1 MVIERAT
8 LSDVE
13 DIWKIILYAKE
24 SRRLQGSEQWQNGY
38 PFRETIIQDIEKS
51 WGYVV
56 RIDGKVEA
64 YVAVITE
71 GEPAYE
77 AIEGQWL
84 KDGDYW
90 TVHRM
95 AVSEAAKGKRLGQWM
110 LQAVGDKAAEN
121 KVFSIRIDTNFDNL
135 AMLKILE
142 NLEYTY
148 CGEVQYNGSPRKAFE
163 KGLMV

>member
-13 DIWKIILYAKE
+13 NIWKIILYAKE

-38 PFRETIIQDIEKS
+38 PFRETIIQDIEKGC
-51 WGYVV
+51 GYVV
-56 RIDGKVEA
+56 RMDGKVEA
-64 YVAVITE
+64 YVAIITE
-71 GEPAYE
+71 GEPAYD

-90 TVHRM
+90 TVHRL
-95 AVSEAAKGKRLGQWM
+95 AVSEAAKGKRLGQWILKQIEGM
-110 LQAVGDKAAEN
+110 AMAASIT
-121 KVFSIRIDTNFDNL
+121 SIRVDTNFDNL

-163 KGLMV
+163 KILK

>member
-13 DIWKIILYAKE
+13 EIWKIILYAKE

-38 PFRETIIQDIEKS
+38 PFRETIIQDIEKGC
-51 WGYVV
+51 GYVV
-56 RIDGKVEA
+56 RMDGKVEA
-64 YVAVITE
+64 YVAIITE
-71 GEPAYE
+71 GEPAYD

-90 TVHRM
+90 TVHRL
-95 AVSEAAKGKRLGQWM
+95 AVSEAAKGKRLGQWILKQIEGM
-110 LQAVGDKAAEN
+110 AMAASIT
-121 KVFSIRIDTNFDNL
+121 SIRVDTNFDNL

-142 NLEYTY
+142 NLEYAY

-163 KGLMV
+163 KILK

>member
-1 MVIERAT
+1 MMVIERAT

-38 PFRETIIQDIEKS
+38 PFKETIIQDIEKG
-51 WGYVV
+51 WGYVA
-56 RIDGKVEA
+56 RINGKVEA
-64 YVAVITE
+64 YVAIITE
-71 GEPAYE
+71 GEPAYD

-90 TVHRM
+90 TVHRL
-95 AVSEAAKGKRLGQWM
+95 AVSATAKGKRLGQWILKQIEGM
-110 LQAVGDKAAEN
+110 AMAASIT
-121 KVFSIRIDTNFDNL
+121 SIRVDTNFDNM

-163 KGLMV
+163 KILK